1 MNDDKAAGLGLAN
14 MWVGFIA
21 FLAAAVLGVYQVVER
36 SGLAPAIESPELY
49 FASVSTHGVLMGF
62 VLTTFL
68 VMGFGYYTA
77 TTSLRQAVWN
87 KPLAWFGFWL
97 SIIGVLLAA
106 VPLLTGQASVLYTF
120 YPPLRAHPAF
130 YIGATLL
137 VVGSWV
143 WCLEMIMMTVT
154 WKRAHPGEAVPLAM
168 FGTTANAVMWLWTSA
183 GVAAEMLFQ
192 LIPWSLG
199 VIATPVDW
207 FLEPVAAA
215 IAVCTTTI
223 WKGYPFFTIM
233 LLAAMQ
239 AISKDLYDAA
249 KVDGANS
256 WQRFRYVTLPALRG
270 VTGVAL
276 LVNSLWAFREFTV
289 IYVLTGGG
297 PVGATE
303 TLSVWTY
310 KEAFESF
317 EMGFAA
323 SIGVITLI
331 ISVIGSIFFVR
342 WSAADFY

>member
-1 MNDDKAAGLGLAN
+1 MSGHSSSVGTASRRPRSVWALLRALLPKDLYPYILLSPTILVVLLIVMFPIGSAVNLSFRDVEMIRPNMDLGPFTLDNYAKLFQSEDFWATLRFSLTYVVIVTGFSYLIGLG
-14 MWVGFIA
+14 
-21 FLAAAVLGVYQVVER
+21 
-36 SGLAPAIESPELY
+36 
-49 FASVSTHGVLMGF
+49 T
-62 VLTTFL
+62 
-68 VMGFGYYTA
+68 
-77 TTSLRQAVWN
+77 
-87 KPLAWFGFWL
+87 
-97 SIIGVLLAA
+97 
-106 VPLLTGQASVLYTF
+106 
-120 YPPLRAHPAF
+120 
-130 YIGATLL
+130 ATLL
-137 VVGSWV
+137 NQQFRGRRIARLLIVLPWAIPIVVATNIFW
-143 WCLEMIMMTVT
+143 
-154 WKRAHPGEAVPLAM
+154 
-168 FGTTANAVMWLWTSA
+168 WLFNNTY
-183 GVAAEMLFQ
+183 GFINYVL
-192 LIPWSLG
+192 LSLG

-207 FLEPVAAA
+207 FLEPIAAA

-239 AISKDLYDAA
+239 AISNDLYDAA

-303 TLSVWTY
+303 TLSIWTY

-317 EMGFAA
+317 EMGYAA
-323 SIGVITLI
+323 AIGVVTLV
-331 ISVIGSIFFVR
+331 ISVVGSIFFVR